1 MAITNSAISVGR
13 PLLCKPAINGRVSGK
28 LGAPNSRTSTH
39 MPLRSRGRHPLQH
52 RETAMTSEELAREI
66 TEVIL
71 DAQVDAETAF
81 RALQGA
87 IMFRMSCLCIDCRR
101 NVA

>member
-1 MAITNSAISVGR
+1 
-13 PLLCKPAINGRVSGK
+13 
-28 LGAPNSRTSTH
+28 
-39 MPLRSRGRHPLQH
+39 
-52 RETAMTSEELAREI
+52 MTSEELAREI

-101 NVA
+101 NVARKLKANIPKMVEGADQTAEYFDQIPICH